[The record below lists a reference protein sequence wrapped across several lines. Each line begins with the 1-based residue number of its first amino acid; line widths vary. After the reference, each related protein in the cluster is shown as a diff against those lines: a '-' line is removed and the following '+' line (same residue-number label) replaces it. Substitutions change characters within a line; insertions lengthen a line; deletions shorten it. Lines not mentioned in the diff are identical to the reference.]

1 MKIERTRSILDPE
14 KVRVRRSTF
23 APCPICDKTVE
34 LMSFDSAAEVFKTDL
49 QDIEFLAGNG
59 SVHRVHN
66 RKGKVMICSISLFDC
81 FDKRRTRLLDSH
93 FAEEIV
99 RSDEPLRKGESG
111 N

>member
-1 MKIERTRSILDPE
+1 MKIDKTRNIAEPE
-14 KVRVRRSTF
+14 KVRLRRSTF

-34 LMSFDSAAEVFKTDL
+34 LLSFDAAAEVFNTDV

-93 FAEEIV
+93 FAGDMHGGDG
-99 RSDEPLRKGESG
+99 S
-111 N
+111 NH